1 MKLLVIGGTQ
11 FVGKSIVESAIE
23 SNHEVTLF
31 NRGKTNPEF
40 FKETEKIIGD
50 RENLDDLK
58 VLQGRRWDAVID
70 TCGYLPKYVAQAAE
84 VLKEQVDIYVYISSM
99 SVYKHLTEQDQIDE
113 GGEVFTLSDEEIERV
128 TKGVKGRSAN
138 EYYGPLKYHSEMAV
152 KEIMKENRSL
162 IIRPGLIVG
171 PDDPTDRFT
180 YWPVRVKAGG
190 SFIVPEPK
198 DKKIQFIDVRDL
210 SKWIVQMI
218 EKQETGVFN
227 TNGPGE
233 KLTMEDFIHSCRTV
247 LNPEATPVWSAESF
261 LLKENVQPWTELPL
275 WVPTQGDFGI
285 NCVKAIEKGLGFRAV
300 EETIRDTY
308 EWYRNRREALSKA
321 GLKPAQEKVLL
332 EKLNR
337 L

>member
-11 FVGKSIVESAIE
+11 FVGKSIVESALE
-23 SNHEVTLF
+23 RNHEVTLF

-58 VLQGRRWDAVID
+58 KLKGQHWDAVID
-70 TCGYLPKYVAQAAE
+70 TCGYLPEIVKQSSE
-84 VLKEQVDIYVYISSM
+84 VLKDQVHLYAYISSM
-99 SVYKHLTEQDQIDE
+99 SVYKHLTAQDHLDE
-113 GGEVFTLSDEEIERV
+113 SGEVSTLTGNELDRA
-128 TKGVKGRSAN
+128 TKGVKGRAAN
-138 EYYGPLKYHSEMAV
+138 EYYGPLKFHSEMAV
-152 KEIMKENRSL
+152 KEIMSESRSL

-180 YWPVRVKAGG
+180 YWPVRVETGEA
-190 SFIVPEPK
+190 FIVPEPK

-218 EKQETGVFN
+218 EHQETGVFN
-227 TNGPGE
+227 TNGPRE
-233 KLTMEDFIHSCRTV
+233 KLTMEGLIYCCQTV
-247 LNPEATPVWSAESF
+247 LNPEARPVWAEESF
-261 LLKENVQPWTELPL
+261 LLKENVKPWIELPL

-285 NCVKAIEKGLGFRAV
+285 DCTRAIEKGLRFRPV

-308 EWYRNRREALSKA
+308 EWYRNHRGTLNHA
-321 GLKPAQEKVLL
+321 GLNSEQEKVLL
-332 EKLNR
+332 EKLR
-337 L
+337 RS